1 MSSFEKPIVY
11 IVDGDEIL
19 LDSLSKRLSAH
30 DVNVEVYKSAE
41 EFLETKLRLRS
52 SCLIVEV
59 NLAGISKALG
69 DGDAAAL
76 GTYFDQSVEVA
87 ILEKEDFCDQ
97 AQAVE
102 KVRVFFQ
109 NNPPKSFNQI
119 HKGSS
124 QSSDSQYCIGDLV
137 TASAKFRVYIYM
149 KNVYMIFV
157 NIYY

>member
-59 NLAGISKALG
+59 NLAGMNGIELLKHINNLGVRMPSIVLSSEGNVSEAVHAMQAKAI
-69 DGDAAAL
+69 D
-76 GTYFDQSVEVA
+76 FF
-87 ILEKEDFCDQ
+87 EKPFIEDT
-97 AQAVE
+97 
-102 KVRVFFQ
+102 
-109 NNPPKSFNQI
+109 
-119 HKGSS
+119 
-124 QSSDSQYCIGDLV
+124 LV
-137 TASAKFRVYIYM
+137 TNIL
-149 KNVYMIFV
+149 NVLKLV
-157 NIYY
+157 